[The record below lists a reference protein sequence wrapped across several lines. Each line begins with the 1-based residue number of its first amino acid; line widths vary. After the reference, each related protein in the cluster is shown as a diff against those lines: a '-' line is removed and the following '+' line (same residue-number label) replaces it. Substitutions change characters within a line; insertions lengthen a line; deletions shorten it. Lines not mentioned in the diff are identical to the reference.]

1 MKKITLLSFSILFSV
16 AMMAQSKFQLGFKG
30 SPNIHWLKTDANGLE
45 RDGVNFGFNY
55 GIIADFNIS
64 ERYSFSTGVE
74 SVTLGGSSN
83 YEAGVFDIDETYK
96 AKYVE
101 IPLTIKLKTN
111 QIGYITYYGQFGL
124 GLGINYEASGETT
137 FNGVT
142 TSDKN
147 RSNEMA
153 LFRGAIIFGAGMEY
167 NISGSTSILVGL
179 TFNNGLTNIYS
190 KDAQDN
196 FEDFNKQNGNSN
208 PDELKA
214 ISNYLALNIGL
225 IF

>member
-55 GIIADFNIS
+55 GIIADFNMS

-74 SVTLGGSSN
+74 SVTLGGSTSFVSDSLDFN
-83 YEAGVFDIDETYK
+83 DTYK
-96 AKYVE
+96 AKYIE
-101 IPLTIKLKTN
+101 IPISIKLKTN

-137 FNGVT
+137 AGGVT
-142 TSDKN
+142 FEDKN
-147 RSNEMA
+147 RANEMA
-153 LFRGAIIFGAGMEY
+153 LFRGSIMFGAGMEY
-167 NISGSTSILVGL
+167 NISGSTSILLGL
-179 TFNNGLTNIYS
+179 TFNNGITNIYS
-190 KDAQDN
+190 KDAQDD
-196 FEDFNKQNGNSN
+196 FEKLNNASGNSN
-208 PDELKA
+208 PDELKS